1 MDHFC
6 SILNFRGC
14 KDNFIC
20 IIPTNIYGDND
31 NFSLEDGH
39 VIPALI
45 HKCYLAKNNNEKF
58 VVRGSGKALRQFIY
72 SKDLAELIMWIL
84 DKYDDRENIILSVSE
99 KDEVSIEYVARL
111 IAKNFE
117 YEHMI
122 DFDVSYSDGQYK
134 KTADN
139 TKLINK
145 YGDYKFTTIE
155 EGIKNS
161 VLWFCNNYDIC
172 RK

>member
-1 MDHFC
+1 MLHQGEPHNSNEGYAYAKRMLEIQSKKYCEEF
-6 SILNFRGC
+6 

-20 IIPTNIYGDND
+20 IIPTNIYGEND

-45 HKCYLAKNNNEKF
+45 HKCYLAKNNNKKF

-72 SKDLAELIMWIL
+72 SKDLAELIMWVL

-117 YEHMI
+117 Y
-122 DFDVSYSDGQYK
+122 
-134 KTADN
+134 
-139 TKLINK
+139 
-145 YGDYKFTTIE
+145 
-155 EGIKNS
+155 
-161 VLWFCNNYDIC
+161 
-172 RK
+172 